1 VRARGRR
8 RRGTRRRA
16 SRIRAI
22 TLRNAPRR
30 RCRVSRAS
38 VQSGFSEGTHH
49 VGRCVFFLPTSGR
62 RVSERAFCDD
72 ADAGVSRNSEGVS
85 PEPSNRVE
93 RDLWRGVR
101 SLRRGSVCA
110 RRRPASSRQPHHHT
124 DCFGF
129 QPRPNAGGAKSYGQ
143 RDSECTFQVLQL
155 KNQGLIALLSLK
167 SIVEPFFCLLSE
179 YWRHSRTRAR
189 LTVAASHT
197 LGVLPDR
204 TSFKPRSSPSEGL
217 ALNTQDAS
225 AHGGQRRRTWIRR
238 SLPRWQGR
246 FRRQRRP
253 RRPRRLR

>member
-1 VRARGRR
+1 MRARGRR

-49 VGRCVFFLPTSGR
+49 VGRCVFFLPLFSGR
-62 RVSERAFCDD
+62 RVSGRAFCDD

-85 PEPSNRVE
+85 PEPSNRVA

-129 QPRPNAGGAKSYGQ
+129 QPRPNAGGANSYGQ

-167 SIVEPFFCLLSE
+167 SIVEPFASPVGAMAPPVE
-179 YWRHSRTRAR
+179 RAR
-189 LTVAASHT
+189 V
-197 LGVLPDR
+197 
-204 TSFKPRSSPSEGL
+204 
-217 ALNTQDAS
+217 
-225 AHGGQRRRTWIRR
+225 
-238 SLPRWQGR
+238 
-246 FRRQRRP
+246 
-253 RRPRRLR
+253 

>member
-1 VRARGRR
+1 MRARGRR

-30 RCRVSRAS
+30 RRRVPRAS

-62 RVSERAFCDD
+62 RVSGRAFCDD

-85 PEPSNRVE
+85 PEPSNRVA

-129 QPRPNAGGAKSYGQ
+129 QPRPNAGGANSYGQ

-155 KNQGLIALLSLK
+155 KNQGLIVVVESQVHRGTFFLACCR
-167 SIVEPFFCLLSE
+167 SIDAPVE
-179 YWRHSRTRAR
+179 RAR
-189 LTVAASHT
+189 V
-197 LGVLPDR
+197 
-204 TSFKPRSSPSEGL
+204 
-217 ALNTQDAS
+217 
-225 AHGGQRRRTWIRR
+225 
-238 SLPRWQGR
+238 
-246 FRRQRRP
+246 
-253 RRPRRLR
+253 

>member
-1 VRARGRR
+1 MAWGAKPPTRVRLCAK
-8 RRGTRRRA
+8 A
-16 SRIRAI
+16 
-22 TLRNAPRR
+22 
-30 RCRVSRAS
+30 
-38 VQSGFSEGTHH
+38 
-49 VGRCVFFLPTSGR
+49 
-62 RVSERAFCDD
+62 
-72 ADAGVSRNSEGVS
+72 AGHLEA
-85 PEPSNRVE
+85 E
-93 RDLWRGVR
+93 
-101 SLRRGSVCA
+101 
-110 RRRPASSRQPHHHT
+110 PHHHT

-129 QPRPNAGGAKSYGQ
+129 QPRPNAGGANSYGQ

-167 SIVEPFFCLLSE
+167 SIVEPFFSPH
-179 YWRHSRTRAR
+179 WRPSRTRAR

-204 TSFKPRSSPSEGL
+204 TSFNPRSFPSEGL